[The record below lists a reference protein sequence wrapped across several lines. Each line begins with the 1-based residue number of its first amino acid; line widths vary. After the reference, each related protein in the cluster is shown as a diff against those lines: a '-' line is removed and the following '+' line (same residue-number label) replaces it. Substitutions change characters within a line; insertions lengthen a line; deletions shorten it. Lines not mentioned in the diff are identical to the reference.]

1 MRGYT
6 QLTQEE
12 RYQIYALKKAGHI
25 QSEIAEII
33 GRDPGTI
40 SRELRRNRGLK
51 GYRPQQAHNL
61 ALARRCDKAQPR
73 IGNQVWQQ
81 VEVLIREEW
90 SPEQVVGR
98 VAMEQGVSISHEW
111 IYQYIYADKHSGGDL
126 YRYLRCQKVRRKRYG
141 SYDRRGCI
149 PNQVSIDDRPAIV
162 DSKRRIGDW
171 EGDTVIGKGHRGA
184 LVTLVERKSL
194 YTVIRSVLHKTAEAV
209 RDAVVDGLT
218 PYIDWVHTITYDN
231 GREFA
236 DHEGMAS
243 DLETRIYFAHPY
255 ASWERGL
262 NENTNGLIR
271 QYFPKD
277 RDLTTVTKHEIEKA
291 MDKLNHRPRKSLGY
305 RTPYEVFFKTRTSLI
320 VALQS

>member
-1 MRGYT
+1 MSGYT

-12 RYQIYALKKAGHI
+12 RYQIYILKKAEYS
-25 QSEIAEII
+25 QAQIAELLE
-33 GRDPGTI
+33 RDKSTI

-61 ALARRCDKAQPR
+61 ALRRRYDKAQPR
-73 IGNQVWQQ
+73 IGDQIWQQ
-81 VEVLIREEW
+81 VEALIREEW
-90 SPEQVVGR
+90 SPEQIVGR
-98 VAMEQGVSISHEW
+98 IAMEQRVSISHEW
-111 IYQYIYADKHSGGDL
+111 IYQYIYANQRSGGDL
-126 YRYLRCQKVRRKRYG
+126 YRYLRCQKLRRKRYG
-141 SYDRRGCI
+141 TYDRRGRI
-149 PNQVSIDDRPAIV
+149 PNQVSIDERPAIV
-162 DSKRRIGDW
+162 DSKRRFGDW

-194 YTVIRSVLHKTAEAV
+194 YTVIRSVLHKTAKAV
-209 RDAVVDGLT
+209 RSAVVDGLT

-243 DLETRIYFAHPY
+243 DLDARIYFAHPY

-277 RDLTTVTKHEIEKA
+277 RDLTTVTKHEVEEA

-305 RTPYEVFFKTRTSLI
+305 RTPYEVFFNTRTSLT

>member
-1 MRGYT
+1 MRGHT

-25 QSEIAEII
+25 QAEIAEIL

-51 GYRPQQAHNL
+51 GYRPQQAHTL
-61 ALARRCDKAQPR
+61 ALGRRRDKAQPR
-73 IGNQVWQQ
+73 ISRRVWQQ
-81 VEVLIREEW
+81 VEALIREEW
-90 SPEQVVGR
+90 SPEQIVGR
-98 VAMEQGVSISHEW
+98 IVMEQGVSISHEW
-111 IYQYIYADKHSGGDL
+111 IYQYVYADKHSGGDL
-126 YRYLRCQKVRRKRYG
+126 YRYLRCQKARRKRYG

-162 DSKRRIGDW
+162 ESKRRFGDW
-171 EGDTVIGKGHRGA
+171 EGDTVIGKGHRRA

-209 RDAVVDGLT
+209 RHAVVVGLT

-236 DHEGMAS
+236 DHEAMAS
-243 DLETRIYFAHPY
+243 DLDARIFFAHPY

-271 QYFPKD
+271 QFFPKA
-277 RDLTTVTKHEIEKA
+277 RDLTTVTPREIEKV

-305 RTPYEVFFKTRTSLI
+305 RTPYEVFFNTRTSLT